1 VRRFVTSIA
10 IAVVL
15 VQLFAIF
22 SAYELATFDT
32 LDSFAASDV
41 MPVFARARCARWL
54 QLAAIVAGAIAIG
67 SYLRARQRD
76 PRERLFVRSL
86 IYSGLAYTVAA
97 VFASPWLHVVAGIVT
112 LSVPLTAI
120 VATRT
125 HQTFTRAGRG
135 RQRTRSYR
143 PRQVQVSVTLR

>member
-1 VRRFVTSIA
+1 VAAALKPRAAARVWALVRRFVTSIA

-41 MPVFARARCARWL
+41 MPLFARAGYVRWL
-54 QLAAIVAGAIAIG
+54 QLGALVAGAVAFVA
-67 SYLRARQRD
+67 YLRARRRTS
-76 PRERLFVRSL
+76 RERLFVRSI
-86 IYSGLAYTVAA
+86 IYSGLAYVIAA
-97 VFASPWLHVVAGIVT
+97 VFGNPWLHVVAATVT

-120 VATRT
+120 AAAWIERTTAATI
-125 HQTFTRAGRG
+125 
-135 RQRTRSYR
+135 S
-143 PRQVQVSVTLR
+143 